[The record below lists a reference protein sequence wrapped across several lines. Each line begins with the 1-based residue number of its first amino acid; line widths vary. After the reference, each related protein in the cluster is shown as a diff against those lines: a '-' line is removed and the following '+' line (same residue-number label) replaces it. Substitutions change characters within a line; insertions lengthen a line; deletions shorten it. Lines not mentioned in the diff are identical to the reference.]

1 MDSVAQSDLEMD
13 SHTSDMASQDSPLR
27 RQFSEPLNARSTS
40 TQASPSPSPVTQWTK
55 CTLCGKLLEYSRG
68 SDSQNNVMK
77 AHIATAHPHIAAPKT
92 RFVAEGGDDQSQ
104 LDDDEEQME
113 DESVDEN
120 ADVDASDLHEA
131 EDDDDHHAN
140 HTLENGVADTTEVD
154 DESYKLPE
162 DADGEEPEVAEADVS
177 SQLHEFSRAQ
187 DPVTLDQ
194 RLHNLWNVH
203 DVHQFCSDHDEKT
216 ANLEHSWTTLVKESK
231 RPRKREAPDELQDR
245 PEPYKKSKVS
255 PGEFLEITPLEEFLS
270 QLRDPEHRSYEELY
284 AITENVAF
292 ALKVWQDEYM
302 AIERLNKHATR
313 HNAKPISDPRKLLR
327 PQVFEDK
334 KEAML
339 YGYKHEPKEDKVG
352 CQNPF
357 TQGGFKPTPAQ
368 YRKMTAKLGPNHP
381 NPDGWPTITKFGVE
395 HVPKFQNPPREDF
408 VGKATRKRKAA
419 ELEAANR
426 EKASSVSD
434 EAATDSPAPVEPEEN
449 IRQRRTRTRR
459 QGTDFEDQSD
469 SASAPPIRFATRGRG
484 SGRGRGR
491 GGIRT
496 ITINGPSDPSQ
507 APALVAPPRSTTI
520 RIEKPTTILQTR
532 PGTVQLTPIEPA
544 PSSNQ
549 AAAPPAGTPVGST
562 PEDSID
568 PAELA
573 RRQKIA
579 NSKNPKRTEAM
590 LNHWARF
597 NKEGRVRNPKRS
609 KAQIEA
615 DRAAEAARKAIE
627 PPKVGPRKKKM
638 DSPGYVGPRIEQG
651 IAPAP
656 APIQPAAPPPTLAPN
671 HPTHPQL
678 APLPAPRPPLNPY
691 PPIDTRGVPFPG
703 PHTLFQQPAPQ
714 PYRTPYPEYYS
725 PYAPTLPPPPGHP
738 RPA

>member
-1 MDSVAQSDLEMD
+1 MDSVAQSDFEMD

-55 CTLCGKLLEYSRG
+55 CTLCGKLLEYSKG

-77 AHIATAHPHIAAPKT
+77 GHIATAHPHITAPKT
-92 RFVAEGGDDQSQ
+92 Q
-104 LDDDEEQME
+104 
-113 DESVDEN
+113 
-120 ADVDASDLHEA
+120 
-131 EDDDDHHAN
+131 
-140 HTLENGVADTTEVD
+140 NGVADTTEVD
-154 DESYKLPE
+154 DETYKLPE
-162 DADGEEPEVAEADVS
+162 DADGEEPDAHEPDVLS

-194 RLHNLWNVH
+194 RLHNLWNIH

-216 ANLEHSWTTLVKESK
+216 ADLEHSWTTLSKESK

-292 ALKVWQDEYM
+292 ALKVWQDEYL
-302 AIERLNKHATR
+302 AIEKLNKHATR

-334 KEAML
+334 KESML

-381 NPDGWPTITKFGVE
+381 NPDGWPTIMKFGVE

-459 QGTDFEDQSD
+459 QGTDFDDQSD
-469 SASAPPIRFATRGRG
+469 STSAPPIRFATRGRG

-507 APALVAPPRSTTI
+507 APALVASPRSTTI
-520 RIEKPTTILQTR
+520 RIEKPTTALMQTR
-532 PGTVQLTPIEPA
+532 PGTVQLPPIEPA

-549 AAAPPAGTPVGST
+549 VAAPPAGTPVGST

-615 DRAAEAARKAIE
+615 DRAAEAARKATE
-627 PPKVGPRKKKM
+627 PPKIGPRKKKM
-638 DSPGYVGPRIEQG
+638 DSPGYGGPRIEQG

-656 APIQPAAPPPTLAPN
+656 APIQPAAPPPTLAPS
-671 HPTHPQL
+671 HATHPQL